1 MVVQDLADETDVF
14 MEFGHLSNETRKKIE
29 EFRRR
34 RKEAEEYNENSPIK
48 PPKTPRTDGQ
58 NVPELTSKEKSLR
71 NCENEELKNQSEKNN
86 ENPNINFSDPLERL
100 KQLETRL
107 GVYRKNQGV
116 TETQPQEETKNIKQ
130 QYAKNKKE
138 LEEEKSPQ
146 AIPNNTSYSKTD
158 KNSNT
163 TPTKMIVSSSKE
175 NIQRPSNND
184 YISNYNAKSRN
195 LWNLESDSLNLLMNQ
210 VCQFLFYRI
219 HDFGNCAWRYMYCH
233 FYAWVE
239 LEGLDS
245 ILETFL
251 AILKGKSTPW
261 KFSNWK
267 LSSDSCFS
275 A

>member
-14 MEFGHLSNETRKKIE
+14 MEFGHLSSETRKKIE

-71 NCENEELKNQSEKNN
+71 NCENEELKKQGEKNN
-86 ENPNINFSDPLERL
+86 ENPNLIFADPLERL

-107 GVYRKNQGV
+107 GVYRKNSQA
-116 TETQPQEETKNIKQ
+116 ETQSQEENKNIKQ

-138 LEEEKSPQ
+138 LEEEKPPQ
-146 AIPNNTSYSKTD
+146 AIPNNTNYSKTD
-158 KNSNT
+158 KKSNT
-163 TPTKMIVSSSKE
+163 TPTKTIASSSKE

-184 YISNYNAKSRN
+184 YMSNYNTKSRN

-219 HDFGNCAWRYMYCH
+219 HDFGNCAWR
-233 FYAWVE
+233 FYV
-239 LEGLDS
+239 LP
-245 ILETFL
+245 FL
-251 AILKGKSTPW
+251 CLG
-261 KFSNWK
+261 
-267 LSSDSCFS
+267 
-275 A
+275 